1 MKNYMLILL
10 SALLIMGCSKEETKQ
25 AEKEDPNQAIT
36 EDAETDKGDKEVGA
50 DSEHWI
56 DQFQNVPEVAY
67 TPEDIVN
74 QLKGPYAEAN
84 LASSTEGYD
93 ELFAAFDTI
102 PEDASEEELDQV
114 FQYAV
119 SRLAV
124 EVPNPQE
131 LIDEWTIQLFGDPEL
146 EDTRY
151 HFKDNY
157 NIEIIL
163 DSSGSMANLMNG
175 KSRMDIAKDAI
186 KEFLKNVPENANI
199 ALRVYGHKGTGADSD
214 KKLSCASSELVYSF
228 NSYEDNQFTTSLNSF
243 EPAGWTP
250 LAQSLKDAQKDMKEF
265 EGKSNTNMVYVVSDG
280 VETCDG
286 NPVEA
291 AESFAE
297 SNIQPVINIIG
308 FDVDGE
314 GQKQLKEMAKEA
326 NGTYSSANDAEQLN
340 AEFNKAKDALEKWEQ
355 WLKRANYD
363 AGAEK
368 NRRSLD
374 TFAFETDFTNAML
387 KQNQNLEVLFT
398 QLSNNNQITDDQREY
413 LTEKRVELQSLTEE
427 AADMIFKDLEEI
439 NTGKY
444 EETKQMIKEKY
455 NQNTN

>member
-1 MKNYMLILL
+1 M
-10 SALLIMGCSKEETKQ
+10 
-25 AEKEDPNQAIT
+25 
-36 EDAETDKGDKEVGA
+36 KGD
-50 DSEHWI
+50 
-56 DQFQNVPEVAY
+56 
-67 TPEDIVN
+67 
-74 QLKGPYAEAN
+74 
-84 LASSTEGYD
+84 
-93 ELFAAFDTI
+93 
-102 PEDASEEELDQV
+102 EEE
-114 FQYAV
+114 
-119 SRLAV
+119 
-124 EVPNPQE
+124 
-131 LIDEWTIQLFGDPEL
+131 
-146 EDTRY
+146 
-151 HFKDNY
+151 K
-157 NIEIIL
+157 
-163 DSSGSMANLMNG
+163 
-175 KSRMDIAKDAI
+175 
-186 KEFLKNVPENANI
+186 
-199 ALRVYGHKGTGADSD
+199 
-214 KKLSCASSELVYSF
+214 C
-228 NSYEDNQFTTSLNSF
+228 
-243 EPAGWTP
+243 
-250 LAQSLKDAQKDMKEF
+250 
-265 EGKSNTNMVYVVSDG
+265 SNT
-280 VETCDG
+280 
-286 NPVEA
+286 